1 MSLSRMTREERA
13 SYFIGQAVLRQLEQ
27 APRDPD
33 TMREIDAVS
42 LWIEH
47 WLTPE
52 EYVHVLATTG
62 YDFAGDFSED
72 NVTPASEPPS
82 SSEDD
87 MPF

>member
-1 MSLSRMTREERA
+1 VAADRPSC
-13 SYFIGQAVLRQLEQ
+13 
-27 APRDPD
+27 
-33 TMREIDAVS
+33 VS
-42 LWIEH
+42 

-52 EYVHVLATTG
+52 EYIHVVATTG